1 MKTIQFTGTQ
11 NKIDNLHLALG
22 ISDNDIP
29 QQSET
34 RVYVIDT
41 FNVGERNWNDLT
53 DEEFINLAEEDGNIY
68 TLQGFQEAFN
78 SQDINTEIDVIRFI
92 NVIKFFS
99 ISSLF
104 VTCGYN
110 LS

>member
-11 NKIDNLHLALG
+11 DKIENLHLALG

-41 FNVGERNWNDLT
+41 FNVKERNWNDLT
-53 DEEFINLAEEDGNIY
+53 NEEFMNLAEEDGNVY

-92 NVIKFFS
+92 NVIKFD
-99 ISSLF
+99 
-104 VTCGYN
+104 
-110 LS
+110 

>member
-1 MKTIQFTGTQ
+1 MKTIQFTGAEH
-11 NKIDNLHLALG
+11 KIENLHLALG
-22 ISDNDIP
+22 ISDNDMP

-41 FNVGERNWNDLT
+41 FNVKERNWNDLT
-53 DEEFINLAEEDGNIY
+53 NEEFINLAEEDGNVY

-92 NVIKFFS
+92 NVIKFD
-99 ISSLF
+99 
-104 VTCGYN
+104 
-110 LS
+110 

>member
-11 NKIDNLHLALG
+11 DKIENLHLALG
-22 ISDNDIP
+22 ISDNDMP

-41 FNVGERNWNDLT
+41 FNVKERNWNDLT
-53 DEEFINLAEEDGNIY
+53 NEEFMNLAEEDGNIY

-92 NVIKFFS
+92 NVIKFD
-99 ISSLF
+99 
-104 VTCGYN
+104 
-110 LS
+110 

>member
-11 NKIDNLHLALG
+11 DKIENLHLALG
-22 ISDNDIP
+22 ISDNDMP

-41 FNVGERNWNDLT
+41 FNVKERNWNGLT
-53 DEEFINLAEEDGNIY
+53 NEEFINLAEEDGNVY

-92 NVIKFFS
+92 NVIKFD
-99 ISSLF
+99 
-104 VTCGYN
+104 
-110 LS
+110 

>member
-11 NKIDNLHLALG
+11 YKIDNLHLALG
-22 ISDNDIP
+22 ISDNDMP

-41 FNVGERNWNDLT
+41 FNVRGINWNDLT

-92 NVIKFFS
+92 NVIKFD
-99 ISSLF
+99 
-104 VTCGYN
+104 
-110 LS
+110 

>member
-1 MKTIQFTGTQ
+1 MKTIQFTVTQ
-11 NKIDNLHLALG
+11 DKIENLHLALG
-22 ISDNDIP
+22 ISNNDMP

-41 FNVGERNWNDLT
+41 FNVKERNWNGLT
-53 DEEFINLAEEDGNIY
+53 NEEFINLAEEDGNVY

-92 NVIKFFS
+92 NVIKFD
-99 ISSLF
+99 
-104 VTCGYN
+104 
-110 LS
+110 

>member
-11 NKIDNLHLALG
+11 YKIDNLHLALG
-22 ISDNDIP
+22 ISDNDMP

-41 FNVGERNWNDLT
+41 FNVRGINWNDLT
-53 DEEFINLAEEDGNIY
+53 DEEFMNLAEEDGNVY

-92 NVIKFFS
+92 NVIKFD
-99 ISSLF
+99 
-104 VTCGYN
+104 
-110 LS
+110 

>member
-11 NKIDNLHLALG
+11 DKIDNLHLALG
-22 ISDNDIP
+22 ISDNDMP

-41 FNVGERNWNDLT
+41 FNVRERNWNDLT
-53 DEEFINLAEEDGNIY
+53 DEEFITLAEEDGNIY
-68 TLQGFQEAFN
+68 TLEGFQEAFN

-92 NVIKFFS
+92 NAIKFD
-99 ISSLF
+99 
-104 VTCGYN
+104 
-110 LS
+110 

>member
-11 NKIDNLHLALG
+11 DKIENLHLALG

-41 FNVGERNWNDLT
+41 FNVKERNWNGLT
-53 DEEFINLAEEDGNIY
+53 NEEFINLAEEDGNVY

-92 NVIKFFS
+92 NVIKFD
-99 ISSLF
+99 
-104 VTCGYN
+104 
-110 LS
+110 

>member
-1 MKTIQFTGTQ
+1 MKTIQFTGTET
-11 NKIDNLHLALG
+11 KIENLHLALG
-22 ISDNDIP
+22 ISDNDMP

-41 FNVGERNWNDLT
+41 FNVKERNWNDLT
-53 DEEFINLAEEDGNIY
+53 NEEFMNLAEEDGNVY

-92 NVIKFFS
+92 NVIKFD
-99 ISSLF
+99 
-104 VTCGYN
+104 
-110 LS
+110 

>member
-1 MKTIQFTGTQ
+1 MKTIQFTGTE

-22 ISDNDIP
+22 ISDNDMP

-41 FNVGERNWNDLT
+41 FNVKERNWNDLT
-53 DEEFINLAEEDGNIY
+53 NEEFMNLAEEDGNVY

-92 NVIKFFS
+92 NVIKFD
-99 ISSLF
+99 
-104 VTCGYN
+104 
-110 LS
+110 

>member
-1 MKTIQFTGTQ
+1 MKTIQFTGAEH
-11 NKIDNLHLALG
+11 KIENLHLALG
-22 ISDNDIP
+22 ISDNDMP

-41 FNVGERNWNDLT
+41 FNVRERNWNDLT

-92 NVIKFFS
+92 NVIKFD
-99 ISSLF
+99 
-104 VTCGYN
+104 
-110 LS
+110 